1 MKLHPHLFRFGAS
14 GIVLLSLTIS
24 RSTKAQIVPDTT
36 LPTSSV
42 VTPLG
47 ATDVIT
53 GGTTTG
59 TNLFHSFEQFSVLTG
74 NTAYFN
80 NAADIQNIISR
91 VTGGSVSNIDGLIK
105 ANGTANL
112 FLLNPNGII
121 FGANATLD
129 IGGSLVATTATSVN
143 FADGSQFSTV
153 NSSSTPPP
161 Y

>member
-1 MKLHPHLFRFGAS
+1 M
-14 GIVLLSLTIS
+14 
-24 RSTKAQIVPDTT
+24 
-36 LPTSSV
+36 
-42 VTPLG
+42 
-47 ATDVIT
+47 IT

-80 NAADIQNIISR
+80 NAGDIQNIISR

-112 FLLNPNGII
+112 FVLNPNGII

-129 IGGSLVATTATSVN
+129 IGGSRDIQLSGSVAVDASGLGGGDIQVRVR
-143 FADGSQFSTV
+143 GS
-153 NSSSTPPP
+153 
-161 Y
+161 

>member
-1 MKLHPHLFRFGAS
+1 MKLHPHLCFCAS
-14 GIVLLSLTIS
+14 GIILLFLTIS

-36 LPTSSV
+36 LPNASV

-80 NAADIQNIISR
+80 NAGDIQNIISR

-112 FLLNPNGII
+112 FVLNPNGII

-129 IGGSLVATTATSVN
+129 IGGSRDIQLSGSVAVDASGLGGGDIQVRVR
-143 FADGSQFSTV
+143 GS
-153 NSSSTPPP
+153 
-161 Y
+161 